1 MTAKQ
6 RSPILSNRRHVE
18 LEVKIAGLEKRVH
31 DQIANL
37 FHFPRHSLNAADC
50 QPLRAEAMV
59 AWKEL
64 LASAPRYNLSAG
76 LHLGFALTQSS

>member
-1 MTAKQ
+1 MERIVKRFKSPRHLQ
-6 RSPILSNRRHVE
+6 RFVSI
-18 LEVKIAGLEKRVH
+18 H

-37 FHFPRHSLNAADC
+37 FHFPRHSLDAADC

-64 LASAPRYNLSAG
+64 LASAPQYNLSAR